1 MYHVHTKHIEVDYHF
16 VQEKVLRRDLQIK
29 YIATGDQLANVFTK
43 SLSFSI
49 SFSLLQNH
57 GVS

>member
-1 MYHVHTKHIEVDYHF
+1 MFHVHTKHIEVDYHF

-29 YIATGDQLANVFTK
+29 YIAIGDQLANVFTK

>member
-1 MYHVHTKHIEVDYHF
+1 MFHVHTKHIEVDYHF

-29 YIATGDQLANVFTK
+29 YIAIGDQLANVFTK

-57 GVS
+57 GGS